1 MSKYIMALDAGTT
14 SNRCIIFDKEG
25 NIIASAQKEFT
36 QIYPSP
42 GWVEHDP
49 LEIWESVKSVMQ
61 EAQKSCGCTSADI
74 AAIGITNQRE
84 TVVVWDKTTGKPVYN
99 AIVWQC
105 RRTSAYCDKLKA
117 RGLSQLIQDKTG
129 LVIDPYY
136 SATKL
141 RWILR
146 KVPEAQTLLSEGNLV
161 AGTIDTWLIWKLSG
175 GKTFVTDVSNAS
187 RTMLYNIHELCW
199 DKELMELL
207 EVPEGILPE
216 VKPSS
221 CMYGCT
227 DPEITGSAIP
237 ISGAAGDQQAA
248 LFGQACFS
256 PGDAKNTYGTGS
268 FMLMNTGKTPVV
280 SKNGLLTTIAWM
292 VDGEVKY
299 ALEGSVFVAGAVVQ
313 WLRDEMGLIKS
324 SAQTEEYAQRVTDT
338 HGCYVVPAFTG
349 LGSPHWDQYAR
360 GTIVGLTRGCN
371 KYHIVRAAL
380 DSIAYQVS
388 DILNA
393 MYEDSGIKLSSLK
406 VDGGA
411 SANNY
416 LMQTQADLINVPV
429 QRPACVESTAIGAA
443 YLAGLAVGYWKD
455 KQEIIQ
461 NRKISRTFI
470 PRITETERTGRLK
483 GWNKAV
489 ACALNWAKDEL

>member
-25 NIIASAQKEFT
+25 NIVASAQKEFR

-49 LEIWESVKSVMQ
+49 IEIWESVLSVMH
-61 EAQKSCGCTSADI
+61 EALLSSEIAPSDI

-84 TVVVWDKTTGKPVYN
+84 TVVAWDKTTGKPVYN

-117 RGLSQLIQDKTG
+117 KGLSEQVQDKTG

-141 RWILR
+141 RWILK
-146 KVPEAQTLLSEGNLV
+146 KVPGARELADRGKLL
-161 AGTIDTWLIWKLSG
+161 AGTIDTWLMWKLSG
-175 GKTFVTDVSNAS
+175 RQIFVTDPSNAS
-187 RTMLYNIHELCW
+187 RTMLYNIHTLKW
-199 DKELMELL
+199 DEELL
-207 EVPEGILPE
+207 QEFEIPADILPE

-221 CMYGCT
+221 CVYGHT
-227 DPEITGSAIP
+227 DEAILGCAIP
-237 ISGAAGDQQAA
+237 IAGAAGDQQAA

-256 PGDAKNTYGTGS
+256 MGDVKNTYGTGS
-268 FMLMNTGKTPVV
+268 FMLMNTGKTPVK

-313 WLRDEMGLIKS
+313 WLRDEMGIIKS
-324 SAQTEEYAQRVTDT
+324 SSQTEEYAQRVTNT
-338 HGCYVVPAFTG
+338 NGCYVVPAFTG

-380 DSIAYQVS
+380 DSICYQVN
-388 DILNA
+388 DILCA
-393 MYEDSGIKLSSLK
+393 MREDSGIRMSSLK

-416 LMQTQADLINVPV
+416 LMQTQSDLINVPV

-443 YLAGLAVGYWKD
+443 YLAGLAVGYWEN
-455 KQEIIQ
+455 KQEIIK
-461 NRKISRTFI
+461 NRKISRTFVPGI
-470 PRITETERTGRLK
+470 NETERSGRIN

-489 ACALNWAKDEL
+489 KCALNWAQDE

>member
-1 MSKYIMALDAGTT
+1 MSKYIMAIDAGTT

-25 NIIASAQKEFT
+25 NIIASAQKEFA

-146 KVPEAQTLLSEGNLV
+146 KVPEAQTLLSEGKLV

-489 ACALNWAKDEL
+489 TCALNWAKDE

>member
-1 MSKYIMALDAGTT
+1 MSKYIMAIDAGTT

-25 NIIASAQKEFT
+25 NIIASAQKEFR
-36 QIYPSP
+36 QIYPQP

-49 LEIWESVKSVMQ
+49 VEIWESVLSVMR
-61 EAQKSCGCTSADI
+61 EALLSGEVTASDI

-84 TVVVWDKTTGKPVYN
+84 TVVVWDKTTGKPIYN

-105 RRTSAYCDKLKA
+105 RRTSSYCDKLKA
-117 RGLSQLIQDKTG
+117 KGLSETVQDKTG

-141 RWILR
+141 RWILK
-146 KVPEAQTLLSEGNLV
+146 KVPGANELANSGKLL
-161 AGTIDTWLIWKLSG
+161 AGTIDTWLMWKLSG
-175 GKTFVTDVSNAS
+175 RQIFVTDVSNAS
-187 RTMLYNIHELCW
+187 RTMLYNIHDLCW
-199 DKELMELL
+199 DAELL
-207 EVPEGILPE
+207 SELEIPANILPE

-221 CMYGCT
+221 CVYGYT
-227 DPEITGSAIP
+227 DDTILGCAIP
-237 ISGAAGDQQAA
+237 ISGVAGDQQAA
-248 LFGQACFS
+248 LFGQACFL
-256 PGDAKNTYGTGS
+256 PGDTKNTYGTGS
-268 FMLMNTGKTPVV
+268 FMLMNTGKTPVK

-313 WLRDEMGLIKS
+313 WLRDEMGIIKS
-324 SAQTEEYAQRVTDT
+324 SAQTEEYAQRVTNT
-338 HGCYVVPAFTG
+338 NGCYVVPAFTG

-380 DSIAYQVS
+380 DSICYQVN
-388 DILNA
+388 DILQA
-393 MYEDSGIKLSSLK
+393 MREDSGIKISSLK

-416 LMQTQADLINVPV
+416 LMQTQADLSGVPV

-461 NRKISRTFI
+461 NRKISRTFV
-470 PRITETERTGRLK
+470 PRITETERVGRTD

-489 ACALNWAKDEL
+489 ACALNWAKDE

>member
-207 EVPEGILPE
+207 EVPEGLLPE

-221 CMYGCT
+221 CLYGGAA
-227 DPEITGSAIP
+227 PEITGSAIP